1 MHGDLKSMSLKMIV
15 GLGNPGPRYAHNR
28 HNVGFQIVDALAQK
42 HGLSFDKR
50 QFKAL
55 LAPGRIEDQ
64 RVLLV
69 KPQTYMNLSGEAVQ
83 PLVGYYKVELPDLMV
98 VFDDMDLPLGA
109 IRLRPFGG
117 AGGHNGMKSIIARLG
132 SNRFPRLRVGIDR
145 PPGRMDPAAYVL
157 QDFSPEEEA
166 VMVQV
171 RDRAVRALETWL
183 AQGIDAAMNAFN
195 VRETGREGLE
205 AGTFLPDEG

>member
-1 MHGDLKSMSLKMIV
+1 MPIKMIV
-15 GLGNPGPRYAHNR
+15 GLGNPGPRYAQNR
-28 HNVGFQIVDALAQK
+28 HNVGFQIVDELAAQ

-55 LAPGRIEDQ
+55 IASGRIDGQ

-83 PLVGYYKVELPDLMV
+83 PLVSYYKIELEDLMV
-98 VFDDMDLPLGA
+98 VFDDMDLPVGV

-117 AGGHNGMKSIIARLG
+117 AGGHNGMKSIINRLG
-132 SNRFPRLRVGIDR
+132 SNRFPRLRVGIGR

-157 QDFSPEEEA
+157 QDFSADEESLMA
-166 VMVQV
+166 PV
-171 RDRAVRALETWL
+171 RDRAVQALETWL
-183 AQGIDAAMNAFN
+183 NSGIDAAMNAFN
-195 VRETGREGLE
+195 
-205 AGTFLPDEG
+205 AGKIVNPPK

>member
-1 MHGDLKSMSLKMIV
+1 MSIKMIV
-15 GLGNPGPRYAHNR
+15 GLGNPGPRYARNR
-28 HNVGFQIVDALAQK
+28 HNIGFQIVDALAQK
-42 HGLSFDKR
+42 HGLGLDKR

-55 LAPGRIEDQ
+55 ISLGRIVDQ

-83 PLVGYYKVELPDLMV
+83 PLVSYYKIALSDLMV

-157 QDFSPEEEA
+157 QDFSSEEEA
-166 VMVQV
+166 IMAQA

-183 AQGIDAAMNAFN
+183 TEGIDAAMNAFN
-195 VRETGREGLE
+195 TSPGPVPSADQTS
-205 AGTFLPDEG
+205 

>member
-1 MHGDLKSMSLKMIV
+1 MALKMIV
-15 GLGNPGPRYAHNR
+15 GLGNPGPRYARNR
-28 HNVGFQIVDALAQK
+28 HNVGFQIVDALAEK
-42 HGLSFDKR
+42 HALSFQKR

-55 LAPGRIEDQ
+55 LAMGSIQGQ

-83 PLVGYYKVELPDLMV
+83 PLVNYYKIALSDLMV
-98 VFDDMDLPLGA
+98 VFDDMDLPLGV

-117 AGGHNGMKSIIARLG
+117 AGGHNGMRSIIQRLG
-132 SNRFPRLRVGIDR
+132 SNQFPRLRVGIDR

-157 QDFSPEEEA
+157 QDFSSDEEA

-171 RDRAVRALETWL
+171 RERAVDALETWL
-183 AQGIDAAMNAFN
+183 EQGIDAAMNAFN
-195 VRETGREGLE
+195 VRTPIE
-205 AGTFLPDEG
+205 

>member
-1 MHGDLKSMSLKMIV
+1 MALKMIV

-28 HNVGFQIVDALAQK
+28 HNVGFQIVDALAEK
-42 HGLSFDKR
+42 HALSFQKR

-55 LAPGRIEDQ
+55 LAMGVIQEE

-69 KPQTYMNLSGEAVQ
+69 KPQTYMNLSGDAVQ
-83 PLVGYYKVELPDLMV
+83 PLVSYYKVALSDMMV
-98 VFDDMDLPLGA
+98 VFDDMDLPLGV

-117 AGGHNGMKSIIARLG
+117 AGGHNGMRSIIQRLG
-132 SNRFPRLRVGIDR
+132 SNQFPRLRVGIDR

-166 VMVQV
+166 LMVQV
-171 RDRAVRALETWL
+171 RARAVEALEMWL

-195 VRETGREGLE
+195 VKN
-205 AGTFLPDEG
+205 PMV

>member
-1 MHGDLKSMSLKMIV
+1 MEQTMSIKMIV
-15 GLGNPGPRYAHNR
+15 GLGNPGPRYAKNR
-28 HNVGFQIVDALAQK
+28 HNIGFQIVDELAAK

-50 QFKAL
+50 QFKAQI
-55 LAPGRIEDQ
+55 ASGRIEGQ

-83 PLVGYYKVELPDLMV
+83 PLVSYYKIELADLMV
-98 VFDDMDLPLGA
+98 IFDDMDLPAGV

-117 AGGHNGMKSIIARLG
+117 AGGHNGMKSIIGRLG
-132 SNRFPRLRVGIDR
+132 GNQFPRLRVGVGR

-157 QDFSPEEEA
+157 QDFSADEEA
-166 VMVQV
+166 LMAQV

-183 AQGIDAAMNAFN
+183 TDGIDAAMNAFN
-195 VRETGREGLE
+195 TKRVNVE
-205 AGTFLPDEG
+205 